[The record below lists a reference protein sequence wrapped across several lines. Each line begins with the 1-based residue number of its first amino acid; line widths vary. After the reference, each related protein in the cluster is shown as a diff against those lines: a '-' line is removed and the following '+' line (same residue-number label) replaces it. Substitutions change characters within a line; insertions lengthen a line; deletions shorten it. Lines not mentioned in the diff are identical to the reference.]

1 MHWSAG
7 IEAAVDD
14 AVARATA
21 GIPTVLDIEGQAG
34 FGKTQLARTVAQRV
48 PAGAVVRA
56 TAYEDTQSDPL
67 GLLDQLGVE
76 TAGLPSNALSASR
89 ALGAH
94 LDALA
99 GDSPLVVVLDDLH
112 WADPESLDAVGVS
125 WSAWLATACSWSP
138 PTAPT
143 VHATRAGARG
153 SRTSRPSSAS
163 WSTGSTTTRPWS

>member
-112 WADPESLDAVGVS
+112 WADPESLDAVGVLMERM
-125 WSAWLATACSWSP
+125 AGDRVLLVAAHRP
-138 PTAPT
+138 D
-143 VHATRAGARG
+143 GARHA
-153 SRTSRPSSAS
+153 RWR
-163 WSTGSTTTRPWS
+163 